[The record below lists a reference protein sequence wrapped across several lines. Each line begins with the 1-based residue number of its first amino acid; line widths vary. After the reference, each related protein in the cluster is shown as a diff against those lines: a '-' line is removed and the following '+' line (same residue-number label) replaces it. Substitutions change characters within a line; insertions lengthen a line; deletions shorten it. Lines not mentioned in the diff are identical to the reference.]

1 MAEQGDSTMD
11 AKTVEEVAKLHR
23 QIEELKLKVDRRDER
38 IKAIQGYLQQQLVE
52 PGSLP
57 A

>member
-23 QIEELKLKVDRRDER
+23 EIEKLKRKVDRRDER
-38 IKAIQGYLQQQLVE
+38 IRAIQGYLQQQLVE